1 LRATFLALVVLVAGS
16 AWADKKE
23 EKKEELLEL
32 QQRIQ
37 ALTREL
43 NDSEES
49 KTQAAD
55 QLRESER
62 AISKAKRELN
72 KINSRLEESNKEL
85 ARLRAESAKLE
96 DGIAGEKS
104 NLARL
109 LREMHRHPEE
119 KTLKLFLDRGDA
131 NTLARELAYYRY
143 LAQARAEML
152 ESLRSDLHALQ
163 QVAAAREQLS
173 AEIEDLKA
181 RQTSEKQA
189 LEEQRRERQLVLKG
203 LSKQIREQRNE
214 ISTLK
219 QNEAR
224 LTELIE
230 RLAKAVKPRKK
241 PAAAIRRSVEAKAQD
256 ADFYRLK
263 GKLSLPVKGELQN
276 RFGASREDSGL
287 TWKGLF
293 IHAAA
298 GAKVHAVA
306 AGKVVFADWLRGFGN
321 LLIVDHGE
329 GFMSLYGFNEA
340 LHRQVGENIDAGEP
354 IADVGASGGARDTGV
369 YFEMRHQGKPF
380 DPLDWVRLK

>member
-1 LRATFLALVVLVAGS
+1 MIAAG

-23 EKKEELLEL
+23 AKKEELLEL

-37 ALTREL
+37 ALTKEL
-43 NDSEES
+43 NESEES

-55 QLRESER
+55 QLRQSER
-62 AISKAKRELN
+62 AISKAKRELG
-72 KINSRLEESNKEL
+72 KISLRLQESNKEL
-85 ARLRAESAKLE
+85 AQLKAESARLE
-96 DGIAGEKS
+96 GGVAGERS
-104 NLARL
+104 NLVKF
-109 LREMHRHPEE
+109 LREMHRYPEE
-119 KTLKLFLDRGDA
+119 KPLKLLIDGGDA
-131 NTLARELAYYRY
+131 NALARELAYYRY

-152 ESLRSDLHALQ
+152 QSLRSDLHALQ
-163 QVAAAREQLS
+163 QVTAAREATS
-173 AEIEDLKA
+173 AEIEDLQA
-181 RQTSEKQA
+181 RQTREKLA
-189 LEEQRRERQLVLKG
+189 LEEQRRERAQLLRG

-224 LTELIE
+224 LTKLIE
-230 RLAKAVKPRKK
+230 QLAKVVKPQKK
-241 PAAAIRRSVEAKAQD
+241 PAARASQRAPEANAET

-263 GKLSLPVKGELQN
+263 GKLSLPVKGELNN

-293 IHAAA
+293 IVAAA
-298 GAKVHAVA
+298 GAKVHAIA

-329 GFMSLYGFNEA
+329 GFMSLYGFNET
-340 LHRQVGENIDAGEP
+340 LHRQVGENIDAGDT
-354 IADVGASGGARDTGV
+354 IADVGASGGARDTGL